1 MKKTL
6 AGMLR
11 ACALAAALAL
21 AGCGQ
26 HGPLEPPP
34 PPEAAE

>member
-1 MKKTL
+1 MRKTL
-6 AGMLR
+6 TGLLR

-26 HGPLEPPP
+26 HGPLELPPP
-34 PPEAAE
+34 AAESE